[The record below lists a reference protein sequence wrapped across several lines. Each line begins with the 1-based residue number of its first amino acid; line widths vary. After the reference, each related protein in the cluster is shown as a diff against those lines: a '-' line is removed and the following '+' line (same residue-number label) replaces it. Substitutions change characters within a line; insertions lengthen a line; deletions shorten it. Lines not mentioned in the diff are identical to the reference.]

1 MSKQGFTDTDVPDQ
15 SGRSIFITGANTG
28 LGFEAALVLAGKGA
42 RVLLGCR
49 SRTKAEA
56 AQGRILAAYPQ
67 ADVAIVDLD
76 LGDLES
82 VRKAAAVVAAEPRLD
97 VLINNAG
104 IMMPPRSLTTDGFES
119 QLGVNHLGPFLLTE
133 LLLEALEATPGS
145 RVVHTSSNAHK
156 AGNIHFDDLT
166 AEQSY
171 SALGRYSQSKL
182 ANLLHM
188 YELDRR
194 LKARGSSVV
203 TAAAHPGGSDTDLG
217 RHMPKWLFVPVSFV
231 LRPFMNTAAQG
242 AWPTLMAATAPGVQG
257 GEYFGPRGMG
267 EMAGPAIQVDSTD
280 RSKDPEL
287 ARKLWDVSV
296 QLTAAPA
303 G

>member
-267 EMAGPAIQVDSTD
+267 EMAGPAVQVDSTD

-287 ARKLWDVSV
+287 ARMLWDASV
-296 QLTAAPA
+296 ELTGAPA
-303 G
+303 R

>member
-1 MSKQGFTDTDVPDQ
+1 MSKQGFTDADVPDQ
-15 SGRSIFITGANTG
+15 SGRTIFITGANTG

-56 AQGRILAAYPQ
+56 AQGRILAAHPQ

-188 YELDRR
+188 YELDRL

-217 RHMPKWLFVPVSFV
+217 RHMPKWVFVPVAFV

-267 EMAGPAIQVDSTD
+267 EMAGPAVQVDSTD

-296 QLTAAPA
+296 ELTGAPA
-303 G
+303 R